1 MVILVIIIGLGLS
14 ENNAVNSKLSIRFIY
29 QCTKAATTTKHSD
42 ESLRSSQVVAAVSV
56 YRRGIVYA
64 FTQQTETGYAARTVG
79 LSLCGASVDERLR
92 EAFTDR
98 EM

>member
-1 MVILVIIIGLGLS
+1 MVILLIFIGLGLS

-42 ESLRSSQVVAAVSV
+42 ESLSQVLAAVSV
-56 YRRGIVYA
+56 YRRGFVYA

-79 LSLCGASVDERLR
+79 LSLCGASVDERLQ